1 MPAAMHKDHMPGL
14 LLLHCRFQVLFT
26 QLGLAK
32 LVEYI
37 QLGLLPRNRVITM
50 KVSLKLGRMGTRRSD
65 LSAVI
70 VTLLPQLGQSHRHRS
85 LLTACA
91 CSLTALS

>member
-14 LLLHCRFQVLFT
+14 LPSHYRFQVLFT

-50 KVSLKLGRMGTRRSD
+50 KVSLKLGRVGTRRSD
-65 LSAVI
+65 PSAA
-70 VTLLPQLGQSHRHRS
+70 PSLGS
-85 LLTACA
+85 
-91 CSLTALS
+91 